1 MSRTPRLWVPI
12 QGGRVL
18 RSPGTTNAIVVRRMK
33 AMLDALGPSGAQAW
47 DILSAVESGEWSL
60 TDLYAAWER
69 SEHKVGRLRT
79 MRHDV
84 ALAGLVEPYLSG
96 LVKKVSGD
104 TIAHY
109 RVHLGAFV
117 AAIPTRSACTV
128 PAIEA
133 WLTDLPYAAGTI
145 RKYAAAA
152 SGFCRWLVRHGRL
165 EQNPV
170 REVELPS
177 PANPRDR
184 WLTTAD
190 AMRLADAQPEPYR
203 TFSALL
209 SGTALDVS
217 VALGLTRRMVNTT
230 DWTISTVRPKSGT
243 PHLVLIAEWARP
255 YVASHIKKLLP
266 GAPLFRFDRWMAQN
280 RHTAARDALRLGDVT
295 MRDARHTWAVRWAQ
309 AGGSAATG
317 AAQLGHS
324 DGGVLFL
331 RVYGRHYPPLADR
344 QRTEAIASAREQTA

>member
-1 MSRTPRLWVPI
+1 MSRTTRLWVPVE
-12 QGGRVL
+12 GGRIK
-18 RSPGTTNAIVVRRMK
+18 RSPGTTNAVVVRRMRT
-33 AMLDALGPSGAQAW
+33 MLDALGPAGAQAW
-47 DILSAVESGEWSL
+47 DILAAVESGEWSL
-60 TDLYAAWER
+60 TELYAAWER
-69 SEHKVGRLRT
+69 AEHKVGRLRT
-79 MRHDV
+79 LRHDTP
-84 ALAGLVEPYLSG
+84 LAKLVEPYLTSREQ
-96 LVKKVSGD
+96 KIEAD
-104 TIAHY
+104 TAQHY
-109 RVHLGAFV
+109 RVHLTAFV
-117 AAIPTRSACTV
+117 QAIPTRSQCTV
-128 PAIEA
+128 PAVEA
-133 WLTDLPYAAGTI
+133 WLSALPYAAGTV

-152 SGFCRWLVRHGRL
+152 SGFCRWLVRQGHL
-165 EQNPV
+165 EANPV

-209 SGTALDVS
+209 SGTGLDVS
-217 VALGLTRRMVNTT
+217 VALELTRRMVNTT

-255 YVASHIKKLLP
+255 YVTAHIKKLMP
-266 GAPLFRFDRWMAQN
+266 NAPLFRFDRWMAEK
-280 RHTAARDALRLGDVT
+280 RHHAARALMGLGDIT
-295 MRDARHTWAVRWAQ
+295 QRDARHTWAVRWAQ

-331 RVYGRHYPPLADR
+331 RVYGRHYPPLAER
-344 QRTEAIASAREQTA
+344 QRIEAIATARETA